1 MFESLLGRSF
11 LAPAHSAS
19 IRREEPALILLNL
32 AVLAGIAVAHVL
44 FGPVLGTPSRV
55 FYVLLLGRFLMQTV
69 ELFWLQG
76 QKDQANVLLP
86 VYAHA
91 SIWLNLLFAFLL
103 SRLSGVQDSHYVVLM
118 LIPIIAASFRYTFAG
133 VTAVVCVAAA
143 ITFGELWL
151 FFRTHPRRPTEYF
164 EAASVALT
172 YAVIGFVVSLLTRQ
186 IRSEQETLR
195 TNLVELQQAR
205 DRLVEEEKLAAIGR
219 LSSAIAH
226 EIRNPVALI
235 VSSLSMARRGET
247 DSLSRDELFEIMQQE
262 SSRLERLTTDF
273 LTFTRNKRPEV
284 SETAMATALGY
295 VADLTRARSI
305 ESGVAT
311 SVRCDDNLVAS
322 VDPFRVHQALL
333 NLVVNA
339 IEATPRGGSI
349 VLGGEHRG
357 SDVALFV
364 ENSGDAIPAAIQ
376 ERLFEPFFT
385 TRDRGS
391 GLGLA
396 IARRVANDHGGE
408 ALLERNEP
416 GRVCFTLF
424 FPGALRNA
432 SPVEQALGSH
442 SSR

>member
-1 MFESLLGRSF
+1 MFESLFARSF
-11 LAPAHSAS
+11 LAPTHSAS
-19 IRREEPALILLNL
+19 IRREESALILLNL

-44 FGPVLGTPSRV
+44 FSPVLGTPSRI
-55 FYVLLLGRFLMQTV
+55 FYLLLLGRFLMQTV
-69 ELFWLQG
+69 ELLWLQS
-76 QKDQANVLLP
+76 QKDQVNVLLP
-86 VYAHA
+86 AYSHA

-103 SRLSGVQDSHYVVLM
+103 SRLSGIQDSHYVVLM

-133 VTAVVCVAAA
+133 VTTVVCAAA
-143 ITFGELWL
+143 ALTFGELWL
-151 FFRTHPRRPTEYF
+151 FFRTHPRHPTEYF

-195 TNLVELQQAR
+195 TNVLELQRTR

-235 VSSLSMARRGET
+235 VSSLSMARRGGT
-247 DSLSRDELFEIMQQE
+247 GSLSRDELFEIMQQE

-273 LTFTRNKRPEV
+273 LTFARRKPPEL
-284 SETAMATALGY
+284 SDTPIATALGY
-295 VADLTRARSI
+295 VADLTHAHSI
-305 ESGVAT
+305 ENGIAM
-311 SVRCDDNLVAS
+311 SVRCEDALAAS
-322 VDPFRVHQALL
+322 IDPFQVHQALL

-349 VLGGEHRG
+349 LLGGERRG
-357 SDVALFV
+357 FDLALFV
-364 ENSGDAIPAAIQ
+364 QNSGDAIPAEI
-376 ERLFEPFFT
+376 EDRLFEPFFT
-385 TRDRGS
+385 TRDAGS

-396 IARRVANDHGGE
+396 IARRVAHDHGGE
-408 ALLERNEP
+408 VLLECNEP
-416 GRVCFTLF
+416 GQVRFTLH
-424 FPGALRNA
+424 FPGALRHA
-432 SPVEQALGSH
+432 EREEQTLGSH